1 MHSEKVTNRADLS
14 SSEQNDRKIKRR
26 TIRLKQSKDQVID
39 DQTESGL
46 NSLKKSWMQTYD
58 PTLAEFMELRD
69 KNCKTAND
77 SDSEKSY
84 PG

>member
-1 MHSEKVTNRADLS
+1 
-14 SSEQNDRKIKRR
+14 
-26 TIRLKQSKDQVID
+26 
-39 DQTESGL
+39 
-46 NSLKKSWMQTYD
+46 MQTYD